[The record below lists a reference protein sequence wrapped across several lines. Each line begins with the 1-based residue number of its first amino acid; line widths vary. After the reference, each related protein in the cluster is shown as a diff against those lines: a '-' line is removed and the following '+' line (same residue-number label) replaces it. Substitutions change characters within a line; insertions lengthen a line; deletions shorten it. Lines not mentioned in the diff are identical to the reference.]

1 VKLKTDGQLDGN
13 MHKVSDKTAQLAQAH
28 AERALKHGQF
38 VEAFGKRLLEND
50 KISKDYSQLVE
61 EYGQAIQCYA
71 RRFQLYIEA
80 LNDTRSPEI
89 YDKAVQA
96 HMEATNAHFQATQV
110 YTQLVNLRSQRSKSH
125 YPSTADPT

>member
-1 VKLKTDGQLDGN
+1 
-13 MHKVSDKTAQLAQAH
+13 MHKISDKTAQLAQAH

-50 KISKDYSQLVE
+50 KIPVDYSQLVE

-71 RRFQLYIEA
+71 RKFQLYTEA
-80 LNDTRSPEI
+80 LNGTRSPEI

-96 HMEATNAHFQATQV
+96 HVEATKANFQASQV
-110 YTQLVNLRSQRSKSH
+110 YTQLVSLRLQASQKL
-125 YPSTADPT
+125 